1 MQRNLS
7 LTRGAGCL
15 GLALRLSVPS
25 RELVFLCSACWLPKT
40 SLGHEPDLMCTTGTA
55 LGGCREG
62 WPDAAELSTKLGLSQ
77 EKLGGGGE
85 RDLRLAV
92 SRFIRL
98 IFSFSLR
105 SFCFSRRIAEADGAR
120 APEEAAVA
128 DELEQPGVLGVATP
142 PVLLAWVLPLPAPTE
157 VVTATA
163 GLRVGVAQAGTHGEA
178 PLPDP

>member
-15 GLALRLSVPS
+15 GLALRLSFPS
-25 RELVFLCSACWLPKT
+25 RELVFLCSACWLPRA

-55 LGGCREG
+55 LGGCRDD
-62 WPDAAELSTKLGLSQ
+62 WPAAAAELSTKLGLSQ

-98 IFSFSLR
+98 ILSFSLR
-105 SFCFSRRIAEADGAR
+105 SFCFSERIAEADGVR
-120 APEEAAVA
+120 VPEEEVAA
-128 DELEQPGVLGVATP
+128 DELEQPCGALDEATP
-142 PVLLAWVLPLPAPTE
+142 PVPPA
-157 VVTATA
+157 
-163 GLRVGVAQAGTHGEA
+163 
-178 PLPDP
+178 